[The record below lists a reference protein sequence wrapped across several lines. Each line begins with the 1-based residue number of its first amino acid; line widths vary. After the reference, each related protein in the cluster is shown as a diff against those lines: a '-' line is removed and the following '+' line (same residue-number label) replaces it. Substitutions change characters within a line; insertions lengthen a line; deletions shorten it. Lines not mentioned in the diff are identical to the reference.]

1 MILNKENGETKRQAE
16 TCLLIIQLSTA
27 EKLRFVVIDRLLNGE
42 IRGFAGVAVFT
53 VLVRTGIGMS
63 AFGANPRFRRGVIG
77 NVDGLLNVGDF
88 SRLLNA
94 CNVDGLLNVVGEYGL
109 LNVGGM
115 SDVVS

>member
-1 MILNKENGETKRQAE
+1 M
-16 TCLLIIQLSTA
+16 IIQLSTA

-77 NVDGLLNVGDF
+77 NVDRLLNVGDF

-94 CNVDGLLNVVGEYGL
+94 CNVDSRLNACSVNGL
-109 LNVGGM
+109 LNVGNI
-115 SDVVS
+115 SSRLNVVGLSAVIS